1 MGVEPICEAYE
12 TSDWT
17 ASLTRNKL
25 LHERAEPNLRAKISS
40 YSVSVTWQAT
50 TASLKG
56 ERSDVF

>member
-25 LHERAEPNLRAKISS
+25 LREPNLRATISS
-40 YSVSVTWQAT
+40 YSVSVTWQA
-50 TASLKG
+50 A
-56 ERSDVF
+56 RPA